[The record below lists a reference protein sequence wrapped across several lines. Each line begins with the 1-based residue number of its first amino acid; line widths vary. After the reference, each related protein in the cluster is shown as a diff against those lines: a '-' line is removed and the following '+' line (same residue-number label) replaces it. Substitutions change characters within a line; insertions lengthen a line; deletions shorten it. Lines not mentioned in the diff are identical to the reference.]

1 MTCLTTRE
9 VARGF
14 SETMSQVAYNRAR
27 FVITRRNRPVAV
39 LISIADFAQ
48 LEERAR
54 AKERA
59 A

>member
-1 MTCLTTRE
+1 MTFLTTRE

-14 SETMSQVAYNRAR
+14 SETLNQVTYNRAR
-27 FVITRRNRPVAV
+27 FVITRRGRPVAV
-39 LISIADFAQ
+39 IASVVDFAQ

-54 AKERA
+54 AKDRA

>member
-1 MTCLTTRE
+1 MTFLTTRE

-14 SETMSQVAYNRAR
+14 SETLNQVAYNRAR
-27 FVITRRNRPVAV
+27 FVITRRSRPIAV
-39 LISIADFAQ
+39 IVSVVDFAQ